1 MNSEFLRMSRRTF
14 LGGTLATVVDCSA
27 HGLAVARPMN
37 VVVVASS
44 QVSAEEL
51 ESVTKLPEF
60 NVLAVVSEEN
70 KRQTLPKQQ
79 SMIPMSAKDPDL
91 ASGQGL
97 IVLGNWRSTKMLPR
111 TVLDRMYAIYVDDPD
126 VALGLIESSGGKPFK
141 ARSMVGFDILTDPN
155 YEFAYERVRRALL
168 GRVTRVAVTSR
179 KSNRLAAGEVAA
191 AIFRLDSLAPGTQTL
206 WLGTRAGR
214 PCIHVC
220 FEKGQ
225 IAIPLHSPDE
235 RREGLPIRL
244 RQFADLTRG
253 EDNRAISLNEL
264 NSCMDGL

>member
-51 ESVTKLPEF
+51 ESVAKLPEF
-60 NVLAVVSEEN
+60 NVLAVVSEGN

-79 SMIPMSAKDPDL
+79 SAIRMSANAPDL

-97 IVLGNWRSTKMLPR
+97 IVLGNWRSTQMLSW
-111 TVLDRMYAIYVDDPD
+111 TVLNRSRAVYVDDPD
-126 VALGLIESSGGKPFK
+126 VAMRLLESSGRKPLK
-141 ARSMVGFDILTDPN
+141 ARSMVGFDILSDPN
-155 YEFAYERVRRALL
+155 YEFAFERVQSGFL
-168 GRVTRVAVTSR
+168 GRVIRVAVTTR
-179 KSNRLAAGEVAA
+179 KNNRLAVGEAAA
-191 AIFRLDSLAPGTQTL
+191 AIFRLEALAPGTQTL

-214 PCIHVC
+214 PCIHIC

-225 IAIPLHSPDE
+225 IAIPLNSPEE
-235 RREGLPIRL
+235 RRAGLPVRL
-244 RQFADLTRG
+244 RQFADMTLG

-264 NSCMDGL
+264 NSCLGGL